1 MNNRFLYKPVQGGA
15 LLLSFL
21 LQRFL
26 LSFSC
31 CGKTSTFLTTFL
43 IRFLLLASLNPR
55 HGGASVS
62 HPTEFQ
68 PGDTATEALGGG
80 KGRKMRQNALS
91 VKNFSLLEQN
101 EAGHRSGVF
110 IGEVQKLVNV
120 N

>member
-1 MNNRFLYKPVQGGA
+1 MGVHQCHIPQ
-15 LLLSFL
+15 
-21 LQRFL
+21 
-26 LSFSC
+26 
-31 CGKTSTFLTTFL
+31 
-43 IRFLLLASLNPR
+43 
-55 HGGASVS
+55 
-62 HPTEFQ
+62 FQ